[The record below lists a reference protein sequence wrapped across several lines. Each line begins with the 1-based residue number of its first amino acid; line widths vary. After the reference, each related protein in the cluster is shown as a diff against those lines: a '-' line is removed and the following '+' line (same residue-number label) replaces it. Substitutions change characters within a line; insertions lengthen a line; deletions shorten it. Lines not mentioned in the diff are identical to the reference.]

1 MARNKNTVG
10 YANKLKYIN
19 EYNKENYEKI
29 TVQVKKGIRKQ
40 YQDMAAD
47 LNMSFK
53 EFMLEAMEEY
63 YKKQGGK
70 RQ

>member
-19 EYNKENYEKI
+19 EYNKANYEKI

-40 YQDMAAD
+40 YQNMAAD

-53 EFMLEAMEEY
+53 EFMLQAMEEY
-63 YKKQGGK
+63 YNNKNKEE
-70 RQ
+70 